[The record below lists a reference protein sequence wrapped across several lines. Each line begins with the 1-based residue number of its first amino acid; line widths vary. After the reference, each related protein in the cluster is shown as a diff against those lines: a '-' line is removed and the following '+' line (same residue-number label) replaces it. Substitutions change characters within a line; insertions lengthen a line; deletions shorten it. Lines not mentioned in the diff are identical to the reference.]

1 MFAISHDH
9 DISRFPIPAILDDC
23 DDPLDCDGRI
33 AIAILHAFSSSR
45 LRAIFCAWIATSYAR
60 DDDII
65 NRHTITTTAINP
77 NICKALWLV
86 LNELAALELFDS
98 QYYCNIV
105 HLLCS
110 DLSPS
115 IVERLRSC
123 RAFLCAGRLCS

>member
-45 LRAIFCAWIATSYAR
+45 LRAISCAWIATSYVR

-65 NRHTITTTAINP
+65 NRHTITTAAIDP
-77 NICKALWLV
+77 NICKALHFCPSQSHIIVGFDPEFSAELWSRTKLV
-86 LNELAALELFDS
+86 L
-98 QYYCNIV
+98 
-105 HLLCS
+105 
-110 DLSPS
+110 
-115 IVERLRSC
+115 
-123 RAFLCAGRLCS
+123 